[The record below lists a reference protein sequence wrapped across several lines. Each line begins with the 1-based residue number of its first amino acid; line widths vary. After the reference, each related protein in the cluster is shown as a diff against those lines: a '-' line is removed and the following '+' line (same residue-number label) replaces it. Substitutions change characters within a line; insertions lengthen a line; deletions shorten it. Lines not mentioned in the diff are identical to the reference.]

1 MEKSLYR
8 YIWQHSRAAQIWLLL
23 LAAASMPV
31 VYISL
36 ELPKIIVNE
45 AISGIDL
52 RDEIFGIPIDR
63 ISYLFLL
70 CGGFLLAVA
79 IHGAMKYRLNVSRG
93 IVGERILRRLRYE
106 LFQRILRFPLRRF
119 KTVSQGELLSMVTTE
134 TEPMAEFIGESY
146 TLPVFQGGLLFT
158 YMLFIF
164 LQDLFLGIAAVVL
177 YPVQIYLIPKLQARV
192 NRLAAERVRTV
203 RVLTTRIGEG
213 VAGIEEVRAH
223 ATSGY
228 ERADIASRLGLVY
241 RLRVAIYKRKFMIK
255 FLNNLIAQMTPF
267 LFYAIGGYFV
277 IAGDLTIGVLVAV
290 LAAYKDLAGPWK
302 ELLRYYQKKEDIR
315 VKYLQV
321 VDQFDPPDMLRQQ
334 LLDNEPEEGFSVSG
348 SYRLTNVSYSPDGFS
363 KSLRDFSAQ
372 IAAERTVTI
381 LGSANGGKR
390 ELGALLGRLAVPEA
404 GSIQLG
410 GLAFDGLA
418 QATLGKRIAYVG
430 PEAYLFNGSVFDA
443 MVYPLKRHPVQE
455 GGGELDEGERRD
467 AELTGNSL
475 QNVEANW
482 IDSEQAGCADE
493 AELRRALLDALRLV
507 ALDGDVYEFG
517 LLSRQSEADNPHL
530 AARVLEARRA
540 LRARFAG
547 GEALDFIEWFDSE
560 GYSANRSVLDN
571 IVFGSI
577 RGGNPSATELAAH
590 PLMVSIIERVGLADD
605 FLNIGK
611 TLAETMVELF
621 GDDQA
626 DAETIERFS
635 FIGIDELP
643 RYRQML
649 ANLELLGGTAA
660 NLPKQDAADLRA
672 LPFQLIVAR
681 HRLGLITEGI
691 QLKLIEA
698 RKRFAL
704 EAADHGLDIEP
715 FALERYSESLSL
727 QENIIFGSLIQGR
740 AQVQEKVGE
749 LIEGVVD
756 ELGLRDEILLAGLEH
771 GIGVGGSRLNQSQRH
786 RIALARAL
794 VKQPDLLIANGTGDI
809 LDPAGEEAI
818 VKNFLEARKGRGLI
832 WITARPALARYF
844 QDILI
849 VDGGQLVEQ
858 GAHSDLA
865 ANSEALAA
873 LHAAG

>member
-8 YIWQHSRAAQIWLLL
+8 YIWQHSKAAQVWLLL

-31 VYISL
+31 VYVSL
-36 ELPKIIVNE
+36 ELPKMIVNE

-164 LQDLFLGIAAVVL
+164 LQDVFLGIAAVAL

-267 LFYAIGGYFV
+267 LFYSIGGYFV
-277 IAGDLTIGVLVAV
+277 IAGDLTLGALVAV
-290 LAAYKDLAGPWK
+290 LAAYKDLSGPWK

-321 VDQFDPPDMLRQQ
+321 VDQFDPPDMLQQ
-334 LLDNEPEEGFSVSG
+334 ELLDNEPEEGFSVSG
-348 SYRLTNVSYSPDGFS
+348 SYRLTNVAYSPDGFS

-372 IAAERTVTI
+372 IATERPVAI

-410 GLAFDGLA
+410 
-418 QATLGKRIAYVG
+418 RPCI
-430 PEAYLFNGSVFDA
+430 
-443 MVYPLKRHPVQE
+443 
-455 GGGELDEGERRD
+455 
-467 AELTGNSL
+467 
-475 QNVEANW
+475 
-482 IDSEQAGCADE
+482 
-493 AELRRALLDALRLV
+493 LRLG
-507 ALDGDVYEFG
+507 AGD
-517 LLSRQSEADNPHL
+517 SRQE
-530 AARVLEARRA
+530 
-540 LRARFAG
+540 
-547 GEALDFIEWFDSE
+547 
-560 GYSANRSVLDN
+560 NRLCRP
-571 IVFGSI
+571 
-577 RGGNPSATELAAH
+577 RG
-590 PLMVSIIERVGLADD
+590 
-605 FLNIGK
+605 
-611 TLAETMVELF
+611 
-621 GDDQA
+621 
-626 DAETIERFS
+626 
-635 FIGIDELP
+635 
-643 RYRQML
+643 
-649 ANLELLGGTAA
+649 
-660 NLPKQDAADLRA
+660 
-672 LPFQLIVAR
+672 
-681 HRLGLITEGI
+681 
-691 QLKLIEA
+691 
-698 RKRFAL
+698 
-704 EAADHGLDIEP
+704 
-715 FALERYSESLSL
+715 LSL
-727 QENIIFGSLIQGR
+727 Q
-740 AQVQEKVGE
+740 
-749 LIEGVVD
+749 
-756 ELGLRDEILLAGLEH
+756 
-771 GIGVGGSRLNQSQRH
+771 RLS
-786 RIALARAL
+786 I
-794 VKQPDLLIANGTGDI
+794 
-809 LDPAGEEAI
+809 
-818 VKNFLEARKGRGLI
+818 
-832 WITARPALARYF
+832 
-844 QDILI
+844 
-849 VDGGQLVEQ
+849 
-858 GAHSDLA
+858 
-865 ANSEALAA
+865 
-873 LHAAG
+873 

>member
-1 MEKSLYR
+1 MDKE
-8 YIWQHSRAAQIWLLL
+8 
-23 LAAASMPV
+23 
-31 VYISL
+31 
-36 ELPKIIVNE
+36 E
-45 AISGIDL
+45 
-52 RDEIFGIPIDR
+52 
-63 ISYLFLL
+63 
-70 CGGFLLAVA
+70 
-79 IHGAMKYRLNVSRG
+79 RL
-93 IVGERILRRLRYE
+93 
-106 LFQRILRFPLRRF
+106 
-119 KTVSQGELLSMVTTE
+119 
-134 TEPMAEFIGESY
+134 
-146 TLPVFQGGLLFT
+146 
-158 YMLFIF
+158 
-164 LQDLFLGIAAVVL
+164 
-177 YPVQIYLIPKLQARV
+177 
-192 NRLAAERVRTV
+192 
-203 RVLTTRIGEG
+203 
-213 VAGIEEVRAH
+213 
-223 ATSGY
+223 
-228 ERADIASRLGLVY
+228 
-241 RLRVAIYKRKFMIK
+241 
-255 FLNNLIAQMTPF
+255 
-267 LFYAIGGYFV
+267 
-277 IAGDLTIGVLVAV
+277 
-290 LAAYKDLAGPWK
+290 
-302 ELLRYYQKKEDIR
+302 
-315 VKYLQV
+315 
-321 VDQFDPPDMLRQQ
+321 
-334 LLDNEPEEGFSVSG
+334 
-348 SYRLTNVSYSPDGFS
+348 
-363 KSLRDFSAQ
+363 
-372 IAAERTVTI
+372 
-381 LGSANGGKR
+381 
-390 ELGALLGRLAVPEA
+390 EA
-404 GSIQLG
+404 G
-410 GLAFDGLA
+410 
-418 QATLGKRIAYVG
+418 
-430 PEAYLFNGSVFDA
+430 
-443 MVYPLKRHPVQE
+443 
-455 GGGELDEGERRD
+455 
-467 AELTGNSL
+467 LTGNSL
-475 QNVEANW
+475 QDVEANW

-577 RGGNPSATELAAH
+577 RGGNPSAAELAAH
-590 PLMVSIIERVGLADD
+590 PLMVSIIKRVGLADD

-635 FIGIDELP
+635 FISIDELP

-786 RIALARAL
+786 RIALGA
-794 VKQPDLLIANGTGDI
+794 GTG
-809 LDPAGEEAI
+809 
-818 VKNFLEARKGRGLI
+818 
-832 WITARPALARYF
+832 
-844 QDILI
+844 Q
-849 VDGGQLVEQ
+849 
-858 GAHSDLA
+858 A
-865 ANSEALAA
+865 A
-873 LHAAG
+873 